1 MPYKTKAM
9 KAMFGLCA
17 SVTFFQHYILCS
29 VGGHV
34 CMTYLSVNRQS
45 LR

>member
-17 SVTFFQHYILCS
+17 SVTFFSTISFAPL
-29 VGGHV
+29 VA
-34 CMTYLSVNRQS
+34 TFA
-45 LR
+45 